1 MQLHPQRME
10 LSQMKATPVNEPEPR
25 ESDPSDA
32 ARRASPRARAKAE
45 ARVARRRRAVF
56 LFGTVSMCLML
67 AMITLSVGSGCIFD
81 TGGTYDGGG
90 KRSTAPTVEDTA
102 TSPGLPTNTTSSSSS
117 SSGGSDTGTQ

>member
-1 MQLHPQRME
+1 
-10 LSQMKATPVNEPEPR
+10 MKATR
-25 ESDPSDA
+25 T
-32 ARRASPRARAKAE
+32 KAE
-45 ARVARRRRAVF
+45 ARVSRRRRAVF
-56 LFGTVSMCLML
+56 LFGTVSMCLMF

-102 TSPGLPTNTTSSSSS
+102 TSPGLPSNTSSSSSSSS